1 MMKHPIFRWLLRV
14 LLAIVA
20 LVFFVFLGLLIYFFA
35 VVEPRNQEAARQ
47 AEIFQHLKGPAR
59 NLAIFDAA
67 ASLIDAHYY
76 DPHFSGM
83 DWPKLRAEMRRKAE
97 MAPNNFELYWSV
109 LYQLAQLFPASHM
122 GFTAPSARLPASTQ
136 SAQKTKSMSPTRCET
151 TLGSSGLWLSTVR
164 RLNSRILIIGEID
177 PGSPAAEAGLRP
189 GWPLQMYTERVDAG
203 HTHVIVDVLPLSD
216 ADVRKLALHNTL
228 PSLSPGPRHFD
239 FETRCVPDKT
249 HFESRQL
256 PDGTLY
262 IRFNDFNASE
272 TASVASVLQGAGM
285 HPVILDLRY
294 NEGGF
299 ASLLLDHLIP
309 HGMPLYNIQDR
320 TGTHTL
326 RARYE
331 SPQYDGRL
339 AVLIGPSTS
348 SAAEISAWVLHQA
361 GRAILIGRPTNG
373 SVLGSRNYPLPD
385 GGSIQIAVD
394 NVTMP
399 DGTVLESR
407 GIAPDIE
414 IEPTPDQLRAG
425 RDPALEAADRA
436 LHR

>member
-1 MMKHPIFRWLLRV
+1 M
-14 LLAIVA
+14 
-20 LVFFVFLGLLIYFFA
+20 
-35 VVEPRNQEAARQ
+35 
-47 AEIFQHLKGPAR
+47 
-59 NLAIFDAA
+59 
-67 ASLIDAHYY
+67 
-76 DPHFSGM
+76 
-83 DWPKLRAEMRRKAE
+83 
-97 MAPNNFELYWSV
+97 
-109 LYQLAQLFPASHM
+109 AQLFPASHM
-122 GFTAPSARLPASTQ
+122 GFTAPSAQLPASTQ
-136 SAQKTKSMSPTRCET
+136 PARKTKSTSPTRCET